1 MLHTD
6 VHLGTP
12 LENTNAK
19 DLVIEL
25 ARNPTRAHDFNVAS
39 MLWNNHFFFSGINM
53 NADVASAPSSEVLD
67 EINHS
72 FSSLDTLRESF
83 LTTAQ
88 AMFGPGFVWLV
99 QVNEVNNG
107 IVRNSFKILPT
118 YLAGSP
124 LSGAHYRRQS
134 LDLNTENPDSYTSK
148 GLNAVGAFGSAAHT
162 VKKDK
167 KALGGVDVIPLL
179 CVNTWE
185 HVWLH
190 DYGIRG
196 KREYLEKWWD
206 AIHWNKVAEQATIEP
221 RRMPN
226 QFMYAS
232 NI

>member
-1 MLHTD
+1 
-6 VHLGTP
+6 
-12 LENTNAK
+12 
-19 DLVIEL
+19 
-25 ARNPTRAHDFNVAS
+25 
-39 MLWNNHFFFSGINM
+39 M
-53 NADVASAPSSEVLD
+53 NASVHSAPSSDVLD

-99 QVNEVNNG
+99 QVNEVSAG
-107 IVRNSFKILPT
+107 SVRNSFRILPT

-124 LSGAHYRRQS
+124 VSGAHYRRQS

-148 GLNAVGAFGSAAHT
+148 GLNPVGAFGSAAQT

-190 DYGIRG
+190 DYGIKG
-196 KREYLEKWWD
+196 KRDYLERWWE
-206 AIHWNKVAEQATIEP
+206 AIHWNKVAEHATIAP
-221 RRMPN
+221 KQRQN
-226 QFMYAS
+226 QFTYTS
-232 NI
+232 SI